1 VGGPKCALRV
11 VAEDAQDLSRA
22 VVRADAGGAIV
33 ENCAV
38 SPA

>member
-1 VGGPKCALRV
+1 

-22 VVRADAGGAIV
+22 VVRAGRLRRRR

-38 SPA
+38 SPT